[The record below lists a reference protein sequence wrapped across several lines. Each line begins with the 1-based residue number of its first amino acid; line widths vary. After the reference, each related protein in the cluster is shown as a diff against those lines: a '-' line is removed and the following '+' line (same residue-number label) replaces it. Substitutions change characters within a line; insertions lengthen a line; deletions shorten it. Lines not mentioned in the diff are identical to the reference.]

1 MSLSDLLNIG
11 RKDAAPAITPQPVQ
25 PVQGIAQLQVPM
37 PVQVNPQELRLAQEF
52 VATQAKVLEQEG
64 HTPALSLE
72 RELSLTTEQMDKA
85 KVKALEAAKRIEA
98 QLSKKDKAP
107 PIGALP
113 ADMEPHRSRG
123 ERSRRDEAESSRRK
137 DPIEL
142 HASKS
147 SGRPR
152 EGGNIESS
160 DRTLEVD
167 RSRRRLDERPISSGE
182 QKRAESQ
189 REVDSRSTRAVGA
202 PIGSREAATT
212 RPRDAPR
219 SDVDKRGSHRGV
231 EESRGSLGGTSK
243 DVTRARD
250 DRHSFDDRR
259 RDEAL
264 PSTRAYDDTLPSTR
278 AYDDKRKD
286 EPPPSARAHDE
297 RRRDEPLA
305 TARIYD
311 DRRKDE
317 PQLSERSYDYR
328 RKDEQPPGAR
338 VYDDRRRD
346 EALPSERVAET
357 RGHHH
362 SSLQPEESRQPRPSG
377 RDLERRES
385 NMHAPEAKRRRDDP
399 ADDRAGTE
407 ARYRQA
413 SERGL
418 NGRREDP
425 PPAQASGGR
434 DAGSKTPRDHGSG
447 RLDLDEQYFQG
458 STGRCDL
465 REKAA
470 SRAPIGAPR
479 SATLQQPS
487 SNPYLSERSSMQ
499 GPVHVQTRFRSRTR
513 DSRNYQDDY
522 HNKYQDNYQDSYQDH
537 YQGYYQD
544 SYQDYYQDDTGGG
557 DERYYLRSRSRE
569 GARDVHSSRRW

>member
-243 DVTRARD
+243 DATRARD

-264 PSTRAYDDTLPSTR
+264 PST
-278 AYDDKRKD
+278 
-286 EPPPSARAHDE
+286 
-297 RRRDEPLA
+297 
-305 TARIYD
+305 
-311 DRRKDE
+311 
-317 PQLSERSYDYR
+317 
-328 RKDEQPPGAR
+328 
-338 VYDDRRRD
+338 
-346 EALPSERVAET
+346 RVAET